1 MRDSFDNYKKFIES
15 DPIFVF
21 DTNVYLQPYRLTP
34 DARDQILK
42 AFKDK
47 TDFTFVPYQVY
58 EEFLRHCD
66 KERDSGFGK
75 YIKIRKEINSLVEN
89 TKNTTDGIFVKAL
102 EFKYPLV
109 GKLKNDLADIIA
121 NMKAVYEQ
129 YEKDIQP
136 EIDKDKESLRKD
148 ETKGYI
154 EQLASEG
161 KVGAIFTQA
170 ELLNIYAEGKL
181 RYEHLLPPGFEDS
194 VKDRDDPTR
203 RKKFGDLILWKQ
215 VLLHAK
221 ITGRDVIFVTR
232 DVKGDWWELEGKDE
246 VPVESRRELIKEFKE
261 ITERDFMMVTFNNF
275 IAYNSRINKVDN
287 TLAFIE
293 MNAIDYADEVFQNCE
308 WQEVLDSKMDLT
320 AHFIHSGDLQEY
332 IDDPLSDVDVD
343 SYEGQY
349 RVLEIESVEMVENE
363 VFIQGVFEKNVEISI
378 SANSYGRESVHYGSG
393 VCTIQGSFSI
403 SFLVVSTEDGG
414 EEDLDENEEIVYDD
428 SSVKINVGGFN
439 VIDCD
444 VERDDDDDDTDG
456 HGDFYEGCI
465 HCSKSAVY
473 QTNSGEGVCDNHLSL
488 YDICSGCGCLFPL
501 HTLSGAKC
509 SECDD

>member
-1 MRDSFDNYKKFIES
+1 MKDSFDNYKKFIES

-21 DTNVYLQPYRLTP
+21 DTNVYLQPYRFTP
-34 DARDQILK
+34 HARDQILK
-42 AFKDK
+42 ALKDK
-47 TDFTFVPYQVY
+47 TDSTFIPHQIY

-75 YIKIRKEINSLVEN
+75 YINIRRDINSLVEN

-109 GKLKNDLADIIA
+109 GKLKSDLADIIA

-129 YEKDIQP
+129 YEKDIKP

-161 KVGAIFTQA
+161 KVGAVFTQA

-221 ITGRDVIFVTR
+221 STGRDVIFITR

-261 ITERDFMMVTFNNF
+261 ITEKDFMMVTLNNF

-287 TLAFIE
+287 TLVFIE
-293 MNAIDYADEVFQNCE
+293 MNAIDYADEVFEDCNWLE
-308 WQEVLDSKMDLT
+308 ILDSEMDLT
-320 AHFIHSGDLQEY
+320 THLIHSGDLQEY
-332 IDDPLSDVDVD
+332 VDDPLSDVDVN
-343 SYEGQY
+343 SYEGQHK
-349 RVLEIESVEMVENE
+349 VLEIESVEMVENK
-363 VFIQGVFEKNVEISI
+363 VFIQGVFEKNVDISI
-378 SANSYGRESVHYGSG
+378 SSNSYGRESVHYSSSSG

-403 SFLVVSTEDGG
+403 TFLVVSTEENG
-414 EEDLDENEEIVYDD
+414 DEGIEGIEYDD
-428 SSVKINVGGFN
+428 SSVEIDVGGFS
-439 VIDCD
+439 VVDCH
-444 VERDDDDDDTDG
+444 VECDDDDDYDDG
-456 HGDFYEGCI
+456 YSGYHEVCI
-465 HCSKSAVY
+465 HCSNSAVY
-473 QTNSGEGVCDNHLSL
+473 QTNSGEGVCDSHFSL
-488 YDICSGCGCLFPL
+488 YDYCSGCGCLFPL
-501 HTLSGAKC
+501 HTLRGAKC
-509 SECDD
+509 SNCDD